1 MQRAKVF
8 KCTQEDNLN
17 PQIKV
22 LVVYIPPWSNFL
34 HLGSRA
40 GTWKVTLSPS
50 LLGCVWIFKWPDFCY
65 WVGRDSIILS
75 PGGFQMDF
83 QVVPLTSRLLA
94 RQKAGQCSLELLQ
107 LYLFAVRKE
116 QKQIKISGLWYRGT
130 EEGLDTPADLFTCF
144 VFNCPWIQFKRKI
157 PFQIYC

>member
-1 MQRAKVF
+1 
-8 KCTQEDNLN
+8 
-17 PQIKV
+17 
-22 LVVYIPPWSNFL
+22 
-34 HLGSRA
+34 
-40 GTWKVTLSPS
+40 
-50 LLGCVWIFKWPDFCY
+50 
-65 WVGRDSIILS
+65 
-75 PGGFQMDF
+75 MDF

-144 VFNCPWIQFKRKI
+144 VFNCP
-157 PFQIYC
+157 